1 MPCPIGFTPPNYS
14 ESMQWLARADHL
26 LKTSWCSWGCM
37 VDFHHKT
44 THQLLVARL
53 PLNPKVPLWVSL
65 TVNSFEFLPCDN
77 TPQVECFMHFAI
89 LVYTTRKHST
99 LTVWATEVSN
109 LIWSPHFRSSAS
121 INYKSISF
129 VIGVPTSMLLFYQY
143 SGHSILSIIIIEIFF
158 LFLCLTN
165 HTI

>member
-1 MPCPIGFTPPNYS
+1 
-14 ESMQWLARADHL
+14 
-26 LKTSWCSWGCM
+26 
-37 VDFHHKT
+37 
-44 THQLLVARL
+44 
-53 PLNPKVPLWVSL
+53 
-65 TVNSFEFLPCDN
+65 
-77 TPQVECFMHFAI
+77 MHFAI
-89 LVYTTRKHST
+89 LVYTTSKHST

-121 INYKSISF
+121 IYYKSTSF

-165 HTI
+165 HTIIKKNKNSAYLRFTPSPYAKHFPSLSYRGGWHRVSQGFYYKSLYIYTIDRAYIAL